1 MLTEGTVAQYL
12 KEIRK
17 YRLLTF
23 EEEKALSLRVENDD
37 QEALEEL
44 INSNLRIVVNI
55 AKKYAKDSASL
66 MDYIQEGNLGLI
78 NAAKK
83 FRASFEA
90 RFSTY
95 ACWWI
100 KQYIARS
107 IYSNRNMIKLPFRK
121 EILLCKINR
130 ARIEIKAL
138 TGQDPSVK
146 EIALKVNRPEHEV
159 MDLINLSLP
168 IFSIESAVD
177 DENTSSLGDLIPDNT
192 YNPEVNL
199 LRENARRT
207 IQNYFKSFLEVK
219 EYEILFRRLNLD
231 YSLKR
236 TTLKELAARYSVSQE
251 TIRQTEQRAVKKLRK
266 NEKYFLE
273 TLLQM

>member
-1 MLTEGTVAQYL
+1 MFAEGTITQYL
-12 KEIRK
+12 KDIREYK
-17 YRLLTF
+17 LLTF
-23 EEEKALSLRVENDD
+23 EEEKTLALRVEKGDK
-37 QEALEEL
+37 EALEKL

-55 AKKYAKDSASL
+55 AKKYAKDGASL
-66 MDYIQEGNLGLI
+66 MDYIQEGNLGLM

-83 FRASFEA
+83 FRASFEV

-100 KQYIARS
+100 KQYIVRS
-107 IYSNRNMIKLPFRK
+107 ICNNRSMIKLPFRK

-138 TGQDPSVK
+138 TGHEPSVK
-146 EIALKVNRPEHEV
+146 EISCRLNRPEQEV

-168 IFSIESAVD
+168 VFSIESKVD
-177 DENTSSLGDLIPDNT
+177 DENTCSLGDLIQDNT
-192 YNPEVNL
+192 YNPEINL

-207 IQNYFKSFLEVK
+207 IQNYFQSFLEVK

-236 TTLKELAARYSVSQE
+236 TTLKELAARYNVSQE
-251 TIRQTEQRAVKKLRK
+251 TIRQTEQRAVNKLKK

>member
-1 MLTEGTVAQYL
+1 MFAEGSVAQYL
-12 KEIRK
+12 KEIRE
-17 YRLLTF
+17 YRLLSF
-23 EEEKALSLRVENDD
+23 EEEKALALRIENDD
-37 QEALEEL
+37 KEALEKL

-55 AKKYAKDSASL
+55 AKKYAKDGASL

-83 FRASFEA
+83 FRASFEV

-100 KQYIARS
+100 KQYIVRS
-107 IYSNRNMIKLPFRK
+107 IYNNRNMIKIPFRK

-130 ARIEIKAL
+130 ARVEIKAL
-138 TGQDPSVK
+138 TGREPSAK
-146 EIALKVNRPEHEV
+146 EIACRVNRPEQEV
-159 MDLINLSLP
+159 VDLINLSLP
-168 IFSIESAVD
+168 LFSIESKVD
-177 DENTSSLGDLIPDNT
+177 DENTCSLGDLIQDNT
-192 YNPEVNL
+192 YNPEINL
-199 LRENARRT
+199 LRENARKT
-207 IQNYFKSFLEVK
+207 IQNYFKYFLEVR

-236 TTLKELAARYSVSQE
+236 TTLKELAARYNVSQE
-251 TIRQTEQRAVKKLRK
+251 TIRQTEQRAVNKLRK

>member
-1 MLTEGTVAQYL
+1 MFTEESIARYL
-12 KEIRK
+12 KEIREYK
-17 YRLLTF
+17 LLTF
-23 EEEKALSLRVENDD
+23 EEEKALALRVENGDK
-37 QEALEEL
+37 EALEKL

-55 AKKYAKDSASL
+55 AKKYAKDGASL

-83 FRASFEA
+83 FRASFEV

-100 KQYIARS
+100 KQYIVRS
-107 IYSNRNMIKLPFRK
+107 IYNNRNMIKIPFRK
-121 EILLCKINR
+121 EILLCKVNR
-130 ARIEIKAL
+130 ARVEIKAL
-138 TGQDPSVK
+138 TGREPSVK
-146 EIALKVNRPEHEV
+146 EIACKVNRPEQEV
-159 MDLINLSLP
+159 VDLINLSLP
-168 IFSIESAVD
+168 LFSIESKVD
-177 DENTSSLGDLIPDNT
+177 DENTCSLGDLIQDNT
-192 YNPEVNL
+192 YNPEINL
-199 LRENARRT
+199 LRENARKT
-207 IQNYFKSFLEVK
+207 IQNYFKYFLEVR

-236 TTLKELAARYSVSQE
+236 TTLKELAARYNVSQE
-251 TIRQTEQRAVKKLRK
+251 TIRQTEQRAVNKLRK